1 MTVREI
7 PGVQR
12 PVVRFARSRG
22 WLAWK
27 MKIEGIDGCPDYWFF
42 RAGTLL
48 IVEFKAPGKTRTV
61 QQERRAADLIKQG
74 FTVHVIDDA
83 EAGCALLRSY
93 DLDPLA
99 GL

>member
-22 WLAWK
+22 WTAWK
-27 MKIEGIDGCPDYWFF
+27 MKIEGIDGCPDFFFF
-42 RAGTLL
+42 RAGVML
-48 IVEFKAPGKTRTV
+48 IIEFKAPGKTRTV
-61 QQERRAADLIKQG
+61 QQERRADDLLKQG

-83 EAGCALLRSY
+83 EAGRALLRSY